1 MDTLAAALIATACD
15 RWPPAQRIY
24 DTLTPEGKR
33 AIMLIV
39 LIILTIISTASQCA
53 QNRPLCTRDTF
64 FETALRV
71 FGISLEILLTL
82 IAINQSTHQL
92 TKQTPAQK

>member
-1 MDTLAAALIATACD
+1 MENAAAALIATACD

-24 DTLTPEGKR
+24 DTLTPEGTR

-64 FETALRV
+64 GETALRV

-92 TKQTPAQK
+92 TKQTPK